1 VIAQG
6 TVRLANHRANWASFS
21 IASDGGRLQYG
32 RAWWVP
38 LPEAGQTAV
47 LLCRTPSLPP
57 QAADNERQRLE
68 PLWQA
73 VAATLSTATPA
84 TSLVWLLA
92 AMIVT
97 GVGLGIC
104 MVGTLMNVQNA
115 LERRDTGAG
124 TGALL
129 VLRGY
134 SVMLCNYRGST
145 GYGQALVDS
154 LCGKVG
160 RQDVDDMVL
169 AVEQVLPK
177 PKP

>member
-1 VIAQG
+1 MH
-6 TVRLANHRANWASFS
+6 TSYLLAS
-21 IASDGGRLQYG
+21 IACLDIQ
-32 RAWWVP
+32 
-38 LPEAGQTAV
+38 EHF
-47 LLCRTPSLPP
+47 
-57 QAADNERQRLE
+57 AA
-68 PLWQA
+68 
-73 VAATLSTATPA
+73 
-84 TSLVWLLA
+84 
-92 AMIVT
+92 
-97 GVGLGIC
+97 C
-104 MVGTLMNVQNA
+104 
-115 LERRDTGAG
+115 
-124 TGALL
+124 ALL